1 MQWSSTKE
9 EINFEK
15 YLIHTPNCA
24 IERIPLFTPD
34 TAHMFRRYQSREY
47 DCPPD
52 DGSAAIKRVNFTW
65 VQVPVENCVAREVE
79 REASTEGGQYGRT
92 FYFGN
97 RTVMNFPTSDA
108 LIVACR
114 NFQLQRIVPL
124 IPHKK
129 PLYFSKSN
137 PKSQNNRANRPN
149 ILAIGVDSISRLNM
163 LRHFIETKKFI
174 DEKHFEGPLYG
185 LHKIGDNTWP
195 NLIGMFTGLDLEGV
209 EKTIPDSRKL
219 DNVPLIFKEF
229 SAAGYMNTYIEN
241 MPNFGL
247 WTYHWKNGFIH
258 QPIEYWMRPVN
269 ILVFKELQRH
279 YCYKEKLEME
289 LYFDY
294 LIDQMLAFRQ
304 RDQHFLSIVHMASVT
319 HDFLNYAQYADMPV
333 LRF

>member
-1 MQWSSTKE
+1 MGSFKLYFKILTLLCIIVMALMTVLYNFNVQPHFTNVNKCQMQWSSTKE

-163 LRHFIETKKFI
+163 RRHFIETKKFI

-241 MPNFGL
+241 MVSIDKKQQLF
-247 WTYHWKNGFIH
+247 TKYITFF
-258 QPIEYWMRPVN
+258 QFSQT
-269 ILVFKELQRH
+269 LVCGRTTG
-279 YCYKEKLEME
+279 
-289 LYFDY
+289 
-294 LIDQMLAFRQ
+294 R
-304 RDQHFLSIVHMASVT
+304 MASSISPLST
-319 HDFLNYAQYADMPV
+319 G
-333 LRF
+333 